1 MGPLSPQHKPARH
14 CGALDR
20 RRGRLALGRRQRCA
34 LLACL
39 LCAMTAVTAHGNSLR
54 VATFNTEL
62 SRKGPGLLLRDIVGG
77 DDPQVLATLDVIAEA
92 QPDVLLLQGFDY
104 DLTGEALAAYIAALR
119 DYGLDYAYSFS
130 ARPNTGMPTGLDM
143 DGNGKLGEP
152 RDAQSYGR
160 FSGQGGMAILSRHP
174 IDIGAVKDF
183 TELLWRD
190 LPNAL
195 LPETEDGPFPS
206 EEALAAQRLST
217 TNHWV
222 VPIEVPEFGRLD
234 IMAFQGSPP
243 VFDGPEDRN
252 GKRNHDET
260 VFWQHYL
267 AGHFGETETESFVLL
282 GDINQDRRDGEG
294 IKSAI
299 INLLDDPRLQDP
311 MPKSAGSETATGDP
325 FDTVDWTD
333 PVPGNLRVDY
343 VLPSAD
349 WQVLDAGVLW
359 PDPDSPLGQTV
370 IAASRHRLVWVD
382 ITR

>member
-1 MGPLSPQHKPARH
+1 M
-14 CGALDR
+14 
-20 RRGRLALGRRQRCA
+20 
-34 LLACL
+34 
-39 LCAMTAVTAHGNSLR
+39 
-54 VATFNTEL
+54 
-62 SRKGPGLLLRDIVGG
+62 SRKGPGLLLRDIAGG
-77 DDPQVLATLDVIAEA
+77 DDPQVLATLTVISEA
-92 QPDVLLLQGFDY
+92 KPDVLLLQGFDY
-104 DLTGEALAAYIAALR
+104 DLTGEALAAYVTALEG
-119 DYGLDYAYSFS
+119 YGLSYAYSFS

-183 TELLWRD
+183 TDLLWRD
-190 LPNAL
+190 LPDAL
-195 LPETEDGPFPS
+195 LPETAAGPFPS
-206 EEALAAQRLST
+206 EEAQAAQRLST

-222 VPIEVPEFGRLD
+222 VPIEVPTLGTVN

-267 AGHFGETETESFVLL
+267 AGYFGETQTESFVLL

-299 INLLDDPRLQDP
+299 NGLLDDPRLQDP
-311 MPKSAGSETATGDP
+311 LPRSPGSETATGDP

-349 WQVLDAGVLW
+349 WQVLDAGVFW
-359 PDPDSPLGQTV
+359 PDPESALGQTV
-370 IAASRHRLVWVD
+370 IEASRHRLVWVD

>member
-1 MGPLSPQHKPARH
+1 MGFFSRKNSRSCMPLMNA
-14 CGALDR
+14 ALMILPICMSA
-20 RRGRLALGRRQRCA
+20 G
-34 LLACL
+34 
-39 LCAMTAVTAHGNSLR
+39 MAVCETVR

-62 SRKGPGLLLRDIVGG
+62 SRKGPGLLLRDIAAG
-77 DDPQVLATLDVIAEA
+77 DDPQIRATLAVIADV
-92 QPDVLLLQGFDY
+92 QPDVLLVQGLDY
-104 DLTGEALAAYIAALR
+104 DMTGEALMAYVDALR
-119 DYGLDYAYSFS
+119 ALGVDYPYSFS

-174 IDIGAVKDF
+174 IDVGAVKDF
-183 TELLWRD
+183 TDLLWRD
-190 LPNAL
+190 LPGAL
-195 LPETEDGPFPS
+195 LPETEAGPFPS
-206 EEALAAQRLST
+206 AEAQAVQRLSS

-222 VPIEVPEFGRLD
+222 VPITVPELGRVD

-267 AGHFGETETESFVLL
+267 AGHFGQVEANSFVLL
-282 GDINQDRRDGEG
+282 GDINQDRHDGEG

-299 INLLDDPRLQDP
+299 IDLLDDPRLQDP
-311 MPKSAGSETATGDP
+311 LPRSAGSETATGDP

-349 WQVLDAGVLW
+349 WQVLDAGVFW
-359 PDPDSPLGQTV
+359 PNPDDPLGQTV

-382 ITR
+382 IAR

>member
-1 MGPLSPQHKPARH
+1 MLASLAAAFGGSAV
-14 CGALDR
+14 GAE
-20 RRGRLALGRRQRCA
+20 
-34 LLACL
+34 
-39 LCAMTAVTAHGNSLR
+39 SLR

-62 SRKGPGLLLRDIVGG
+62 SRKGPGLLLRDISRGE
-77 DDPQVLATLDVIAEA
+77 DPQVRATLAVIAA
-92 QPDVLLLQGFDY
+92 AAPDVLLLQGFDY
-104 DLTGEALAAYIAALR
+104 DLTGAALAAYMAALEKE
-119 DYGLDYAYSFS
+119 GLDYTYSFS

-160 FSGQGGMAILSRHP
+160 FSGQGGMAILSRYP
-174 IDIGAVKDF
+174 IDVGAVKDF
-183 TELLWRD
+183 TDLLWRD
-190 LPNAL
+190 LPGAL
-195 LPETEDGPFPS
+195 LPETADGPFPS
-206 EEALAAQRLST
+206 AEAQAAQRLST

-222 VPIEVPEFGRLD
+222 VPIEVPALGTVD
-234 IMAFQGSPP
+234 ILAFQGSPP

-267 AGHFGETETESFVLL
+267 AGHFGEADTHSFVLL

-299 INLLDDPRLQDP
+299 SALLDDPRLQDP
-311 MPKSAGSETATGDP
+311 LPRSAGSEHATGDP

-349 WQVLDAGVLW
+349 WQVLDTGVLW
-359 PDPDSPLGQTV
+359 PIPEDPLGQTV

-382 ITR
+382 IAR

>member
-1 MGPLSPQHKPARH
+1 
-14 CGALDR
+14 
-20 RRGRLALGRRQRCA
+20 
-34 LLACL
+34 
-39 LCAMTAVTAHGNSLR
+39 MTAVTAHGNSLR